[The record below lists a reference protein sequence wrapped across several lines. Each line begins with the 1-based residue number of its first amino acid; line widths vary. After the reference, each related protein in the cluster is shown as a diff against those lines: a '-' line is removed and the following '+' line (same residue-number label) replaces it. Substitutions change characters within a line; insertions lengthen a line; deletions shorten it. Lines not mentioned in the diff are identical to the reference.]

1 MRYLFLLLLILPF
14 SIHTEEFEFKEGDE
28 FLAKKYET
36 IALFLYRA
44 DATRVNIARD
54 LSYSLNDFMSYAA
67 VDQRDIYKIRKGETF
82 VLTETLRDGDI
93 FEVLTTLNLKPTK
106 NEFEKIK
113 TEIVYSTIVELQKDK
128 IEKNDIEKIVLVNV
142 PSEIYSDLRKIF
154 INLFEN
160 SGFKDIK
167 ISENV
172 DFQKLYNM
180 KKIQ

>member
-14 SIHTEEFEFKEGDE
+14 SIHTEESEFKEGDE

-82 VLTETLRDGDI
+82 VLKESLRDGDI
-93 FEVLTTLNLKPTK
+93 FEVNLRSKRTSR
-106 NEFEKIK
+106 EK
-113 TEIVYSTIVELQKDK
+113 YF
-128 IEKNDIEKIVLVNV
+128 VL
-142 PSEIYSDLRKIF
+142 SEDL
-154 INLFEN
+154 
-160 SGFKDIK
+160 
-167 ISENV
+167 
-172 DFQKLYNM
+172 
-180 KKIQ
+180 